1 MPANVLVIG
10 GGGREHALSWKL
22 AQSSEVKA
30 IYVSPG
36 NAGTDKCG
44 KIENVA
50 LDVKDHDSIA
60 SWCREKAVE
69 LVVVGPE
76 DPLAAGLADS
86 LDSQGIKCFGP
97 SAKAAQIESSK
108 VFAKEFMEKHS
119 IPTARYAS
127 FTDVDQAI
135 QYIEGAD
142 FPAHVVKASGLAAGK
157 GVVIATNNEE
167 ACQAV
172 RDCLQERKF
181 GTAGETVIVE
191 ELLTG
196 EEVSVLAFTD
206 GETVCMMPPAQDHK
220 RLLDRDEGPNTGGM
234 GTVCPY
240 PKVGFSDLRK
250 IKEEIMQKTVDGLRE
265 DGIPYKGVLYAGLM
279 MTEDGPKVLEFN
291 CRFGDPET
299 QAILPLMKSDL
310 FTTCLACVSGT
321 LKDREPEFDTQKKV
335 LGVVMAS
342 GGYPGTYKKGCPI
355 SGLEEAE
362 NLGLTIF
369 HAGTT
374 MKDETLVTSGGRVL
388 AVMAMELDFET
399 AASAAQKGANMV
411 KFDGA
416 FHRKDIGFR
425 VVSRS
430 LHTPPLSY
438 KDAGVDIAAGNSLVQ
453 AIKPMAAASNRSGCM
468 ASLGMFG
475 ALFDVKAAG
484 FQDPILVS
492 GTDGV
497 GTKLKIAQMTGKHST
512 IGLDL
517 VAMCVNDILA
527 HGAEPLYFLDYFATG
542 RLNVGVARDVIQGI
556 SEGCKLAGC
565 ALVGGETA
573 EMPGMYQHGDYD
585 VAGFAVGAV
594 ERNRILPRV
603 QNIIAGDAVIGLA
616 SSGLH
621 SNGFSLVRKLVE
633 KLELRYDKPSPF
645 KTGKSLGEDLLTPTK
660 IYVSSVLP
668 LMRTGDIKA
677 FAHITGGGLVENV
690 PRILPDGL
698 RVRLDASKWEMAP
711 VFGWLSEKGNIPA
724 EEMAKTFNCGVG
736 AVLIVD
742 ASLATQITDQLM
754 TSGEKAAVIGQVEKQ
769 SVASCERRVI
779 IERLP
784 QALINC
790 WRHIPGVSRKKR
802 IGVLIS
808 GSGTNLQALIDFTR
822 DPMNFSAAEIVLVI
836 SNKADVQGLTRA
848 EKAGIAT
855 KVINH
860 KNFGSREE
868 FDSALHHSLVAAGV
882 EIVCLAGFMRILSG
896 EFVRKWLGR
905 MLNVH
910 PSLLPAFK
918 GADAHWQVL
927 KAGVKVSGC
936 TVHFVAEEVDTG
948 AIVVQESVPVFHDDT
963 EETLS
968 ERVKQREHK
977 AFPRA
982 LELLA
987 SDQVKMDPAGKI
999 QWST

>member
-1 MPANVLVIG
+1 MTVSLGGNLKCFSKKRSSRATKTYDVKMDLISIKSGKQCRTLLPPPDIDTFCLMELHFTGARKISLLWLRAIGKANSDKALPTPKYSRKNRTKEDALKEESMEQNERQRKMMPANVLVIG

-291 CRFGDPET
+291 CR
-299 QAILPLMKSDL
+299 
-310 FTTCLACVSGT
+310 
-321 LKDREPEFDTQKKV
+321 EPEFDTQKKV

-355 SGLEEAE
+355 S
-362 NLGLTIF
+362 
-369 HAGTT
+369 GTT

-438 KDAGVDIAAGNSLVQ
+438 KDAGVDIAAGNSL
-453 AIKPMAAASNRSGCM
+453 
-468 ASLGMFG
+468 
-475 ALFDVKAAG
+475 
-484 FQDPILVS
+484 
-492 GTDGV
+492 
-497 GTKLKIAQMTGKHST
+497 IAQMTGKHST

-565 ALVGGETA
+565 ALV
-573 EMPGMYQHGDYD
+573 
-585 VAGFAVGAV
+585 VGAV

-711 VFGWLSEKGNIPA
+711 VFG
-724 EEMAKTFNCGVG
+724 

-808 GSGTNLQALIDFTR
+808 GSDFTR

-987 SDQVKMDPAGKI
+987 SDQYVFFFILYMITGCFIVAGKI
-999 QWST
+999 EKQK